1 MATTLIHKKSTT
13 GGRVPLANELEAGEL
28 ALNLVDRKLFTEDD
42 AGNVVR
48 IDSPYISASAPTNNV
63 TGDLWYDTTNS
74 KLKVYN
80 GTSFVA
86 LSSTTG
92 TVTSVGISEGKL
104 IDVSDSPVTTSGN
117 ITIDVDLE
125 ELPDM
130 SGTAAVGD
138 DEFVILDN
146 SVTSGS
152 ALRQKRK
159 PASEID
165 LSIFSNSTS
174 GFITGYTETDTLADV
189 TGRTSGNTTTKSI
202 TMGSADNEVQL
213 TVKGNASQTA
223 NMVEVLNS
231 SGSALFTI
239 DKDGDIVIAGDLTVS
254 GGTTTVS
261 SNEVNIGDSIIL
273 LNSDETGSPTQDA
286 GIEIERGT
294 AANVSFF
301 WDESAGKWDLGGKT
315 LQNVVLDGGA
325 YTGS

>member
-13 GGRVPLANELEAGEL
+13 GGRVPLASELEAGEL

-92 TVTSVGISEGKL
+92 TVTSVGIAEGKL
-104 IDVSDSPVTTSGN
+104 IDVSDSPVTSSGN

-146 SVTSGS
+146 SVSSGS

-174 GFITGYTETDTLADV
+174 GFLSAETDTLATV
-189 TGRTSGNTTTKSI
+189 TGRTNGNTTTKSI
-202 TMGSADNEVQL
+202 TVGGNANETQL
-213 TVKGNASQTA
+213 KVKGNASQTA

-273 LNSDETGSPTQDA
+273 LNSDETGSPSQDA